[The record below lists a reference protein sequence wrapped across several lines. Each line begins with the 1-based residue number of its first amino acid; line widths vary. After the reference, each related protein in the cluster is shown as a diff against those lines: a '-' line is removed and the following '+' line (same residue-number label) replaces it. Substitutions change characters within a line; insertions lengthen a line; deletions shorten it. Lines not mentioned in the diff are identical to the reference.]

1 MRRPRHKYFL
11 AFLDWLTLNAA
22 FILALEFAGQ
32 VLSAA
37 SLRTNI
43 LSLAEVVFF
52 MAYAVLVVGIFEHNN
67 LYKINVFLTVLDQ
80 ITRIAIS
87 LFYAVLGLAFL
98 SYFTKWRFV
107 IDSRYVIFLF
117 YTFSCVFLC
126 FMRVAIFRSL
136 FFLLAKTKVYSRK
149 ALIVGAGKTG
159 KLLAA
164 NITVANPYGLR
175 VIGFLDDNLPVG
187 SRVVLNNKV
196 LGSIDE
202 GLHVSRKNHV
212 SEILIALD
220 DVSHDQLLEI
230 LDKFRKSR
238 ATVKIA
244 SPLYDVIPERIFTER
259 YGEIPVT
266 GVTNNNANEFHLL
279 LKRAFDLILTTTGML
294 IFAPVY
300 LAIALAVKLD
310 SRGPV
315 LYKQTRIGKDG
326 QPFDFYK
333 FRSMYVGSDS
343 DSHRKTQVAKFIR
356 GRDNGN
362 GSMKIVDE
370 RQVTRVG
377 KFIRKTSLD
386 ELPQLF
392 NVLKGDMSL
401 VGPRPCLPYE
411 WENYENWHRKR
422 LSVTPG
428 CTGVWQVNG
437 RSEVGFE
444 DMVVLDLYYIN
455 NASIL
460 MDVKLILK
468 TIPVMLFGRGG
479 K

>member
-1 MRRPRHKYFL
+1 M
-11 AFLDWLTLNAA
+11 TLNAA
-22 FILALEFAGQ
+22 FILALKFAGE

-43 LSLAEVVFF
+43 LNVAEVVFF
-52 MAYAVLVVGIFEHNN
+52 AAYAVLIVGIFEHNN

-80 ITRIAIS
+80 TARIAIS

-107 IDSRYVIFLF
+107 VDSRYAIFVFYCLSCILLF
-117 YTFSCVFLC
+117 VT
-126 FMRVAIFRSL
+126 RVAVFRSL
-136 FFLLAKTKVYSRK
+136 FFLLSRTRIYRRN

-175 VIGFLDDNLPVG
+175 VVGFLDDTLPVG
-187 SRVVLNNKV
+187 SRVVLNTRV
-196 LGSIDE
+196 IGTIED
-202 GLHVSRKNHV
+202 GLQASRKHRV

-230 LDKFRKSR
+230 LDRFRKSR

-259 YGEIPVT
+259 YGEIPVM

-279 LKRAFDLILTTTGML
+279 LKRAFDLIVTSVGML
-294 IFAPVY
+294 ILAPVY
-300 LAIALAVKLD
+300 LAIAAAVKID
-310 SRGPV
+310 SHGPV
-315 LYKQTRIGKDG
+315 FYKQVRIGKDG
-326 QPFDFYK
+326 QPFNFYK

-343 DSHRKTQVAKFIR
+343 DTHRKTQVAKFIR
-356 GRDNGN
+356 GRENGN

-377 KFIRKTSLD
+377 KFIRRTSLD
-386 ELPQLF
+386 ELPQLL
-392 NVLKGDMSL
+392 NVLRGEMSL

-411 WENYENWHRKR
+411 WEHYESWHRKR

-455 NASIL
+455 NASLL